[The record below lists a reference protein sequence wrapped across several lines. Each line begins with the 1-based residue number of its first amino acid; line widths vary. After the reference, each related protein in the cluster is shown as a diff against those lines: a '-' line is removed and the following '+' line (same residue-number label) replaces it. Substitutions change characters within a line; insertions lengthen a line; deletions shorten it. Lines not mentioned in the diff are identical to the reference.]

1 MTDKEIIEVIQAHS
15 EGKQIQFRNKLFIPV
30 WTDCVDNEPSWDFCT
45 RDYRVKPEKKTR
57 PYKGREECWADMQK
71 HEPFSWVKA
80 KDTDNYVNLTIIS
93 STGDFEH
100 LFRTFTYI
108 DGSPF
113 GIVEE
118 E

>member
-1 MTDKEIIEVIQAHS
+1 MTDKEIIEVVKAHS
-15 EGKQIQFRNKLFIPV
+15 EGKQIQYCNHNDV
-30 WTDCVDNEPSWDFCT
+30 CWEDCLHNNPIWHFGIY
-45 RDYRVKPEKKTR
+45 DYRVKPESKVR
-57 PYKGREECWADMQK
+57 PYHSKVECFNEMLK
-71 HEPFSWVKA
+71 HEPFGWVKT
-80 KDTDNYVNLTIIS
+80 KGTDNYVNLTIIS

-100 LFRTFTYI
+100 LFRTFTYV